1 MKKIVAFG
9 RGRRFLLH
17 GISNPTKPVLSISI
31 SPPPPGGTTS
41 CEKSLYCCRKITWV
55 FSPRYFC
62 VVISDRTLLITCLLQ
77 FKHGC

>member
-31 SPPPPGGTTS
+31 SPPPPGGRLHVKNH
-41 CEKSLYCCRKITWV
+41 CIVVEKL
-55 FSPRYFC
+55 
-62 VVISDRTLLITCLLQ
+62 
-77 FKHGC
+77 HGCFPRDTFVW